1 MLDSTMI
8 ELSRWQFAATA
19 MYHFLFVPLTLGL
32 SWILVIMESVYVMTG
47 REIYRDMTKFWGKLF
62 GINFA
67 LGVTTGLTMEFQFGM
82 NWAYYSHY
90 VGDVFGAPLAI
101 EGLMAF
107 FLESTFIGLFF
118 LGWDRLTKR
127 QHLMVTF
134 LMAFGSN
141 LSAMWILI
149 ANGWMQNPVGAV
161 FSFET
166 MRMEMT
172 SFWELLMNP
181 VAQVK
186 FVHTVAA
193 GYVTG
198 AMFVAGISA
207 WYMLKG
213 RDLAFAKRSFSVAM
227 GFGLASILSVILLGD
242 ESGYEVGDVQRVK
255 LAAIE
260 AEWHTEEAP
269 AGFTLFGLPSNED
282 EETHMAIKVPWAL
295 GLIATRSLDKEV
307 VGLKDLMREHE
318 VRIRSGMIAYEYLQR
333 LRGGEDTPYNRGAF
347 EEHMDDLGY
356 GLLLKRYVDNPAEA
370 TEEQIQLAVKDS
382 IPEVAPL
389 FWSFRV
395 MVAAGFWM
403 LLLFVLGFYYNAAR
417 KIQDK
422 RWLLRAFV
430 FSIPVP
436 WIAAETGWFV
446 AEFGRQPWAIGEV
459 LPTSIAASS
468 LTASDLVFSLSA
480 FVIFYT
486 ALFLIEMFLM
496 IKFARQGPSS
506 LHTGRYCHERGERG
520 QHAGDDASHGAGATP
535 TTAPAQRRED

>member
-1 MLDSTMI
+1 MLDSAMI
-8 ELSRWQFAATA
+8 ELSRWQFASTA

-67 LGVTTGLTMEFQFGM
+67 LGVTTGLTMEFQFGT

-118 LGWDRLTKR
+118 LGWERLTKR
-127 QHLMVTF
+127 QHLAVTF
-134 LMAFGSN
+134 LMAVGSN

-149 ANGWMQNPVGAV
+149 ANGWMQYPVGSE

-172 SFWELLMNP
+172 SFSDLLFNP

-207 WYMLKG
+207 YYMLKG

-227 GFGLASILSVILLGD
+227 GFGMASILSVILLGD
-242 ESGYEVGDVQRVK
+242 ESGYEVGDVQKVK

-260 AEWHTEEAP
+260 AEWHTEPAP
-269 AGFTLFGLPSNED
+269 AAFTVFGFPSNKD
-282 EETHMAIKVPWAL
+282 EETHMAVKIPYAL
-295 GLIATRSLDKEV
+295 GLIATRSLDEQV
-307 VGLKDLMREHE
+307 PGLKDLMRQHE
-318 VRIRSGMIAYEYLQR
+318 VRIRSGMVAYDYLQR
-333 LRGGEDTPYNRGAF
+333 LRKGEDNAYNRGAF
-347 EEHMDDLGY
+347 EEHMKDLGY
-356 GLLLKRYVDNPAEA
+356 GLLLKRYTDNPAEA
-370 TEEQIQLAVKDS
+370 TEEQIQKAVKDS
-382 IPEVAPL
+382 IPQVGPV
-389 FWSFRV
+389 FWAFRV
-395 MVAAGFWM
+395 MVGAGVWM
-403 LLLFVLGFYYNAAR
+403 LLLFVLGFYFNAR
-417 KIQDK
+417 RVIQDK
-422 RWLLRAFV
+422 RWLLRAFLY
-430 FSIPVP
+430 SIPVP
-436 WIAAETGWFV
+436 WLAAETGWFV

-468 LTASDLVFSLSA
+468 LTAADLRFSLSA

-486 ALFLIEMFLM
+486 ALFLIEIYLMF
-496 IKFARQGPSS
+496 KFGRMGPSS
-506 LHTGRYCHERGERG
+506 LHTGRYHHERNGG
-520 QHAGDDASHGAGATP
+520 HGHGAGSAP
-535 TTAPAQRRED
+535 STAPAKQESGD